1 MSNSWE
7 IYTDGAYSPCRDQG
21 GAGIVFIKNGNKV
34 FEYSRMFK
42 KTTNNRCELYA
53 VIKALQAISKPI
65 DKLVIY
71 SDSQYVISTINKG
84 WQRKKNRDLW
94 GFFDKYY
101 SQAQKYCSDI
111 QFEWVK
117 GHNTNMWN
125 NLADELAVKASQLY
139 EG

>member
-1 MSNSWE
+1 MSNFWE
-7 IYTDGAYSPCRDQG
+7 IYTDGAYSSCRDQG

-42 KTTNNRCELYA
+42 NTTNNRCELYA

-84 WQRKKNRDLW
+84 WQRKKNQDLW
-94 GFFDKYY
+94 KFFDKYY
-101 SQAQKYCSDI
+101 LDVQKLCNDI
-111 QFEWVK
+111 SFIWIK
-117 GHNTNMWN
+117 GHSTNKYN

-139 EG
+139 ES